1 MIKITALSIATI
13 LAITLTAGCSIQE
26 SSLTADKH
34 PVSGEVVEYHANGK
48 VKRKAEYHDGQL
60 VSVDSYYA
68 SGTTESNEQYQ
79 SGEIYSGT
87 YFFTSGR
94 VKARINAE

>member
-13 LAITLTAGCSIQE
+13 LAITLTASCSTQQ
-26 SSLTADKH
+26 SSLTTDKH
-34 PVSGEVVEYHANGK
+34 PVSGEVVEYHSNGK
-48 VKRKAEYHDGQL
+48 VKRKAEYLDGQL

-79 SGEIYSGT
+79 SGEIHSGT

-94 VKARINAE
+94 VKAKINAE

>member
-13 LAITLTAGCSIQE
+13 LAITLTASCSTQK

-34 PVSGEVVEYHANGK
+34 PVSGELVEYHANGT
-48 VKRKAEYHDGQL
+48 VRRKAEYLDGQL

-79 SGEIYSGT
+79 SGEIQSAT

-94 VKARINAE
+94 VKAKINAE

>member
-13 LAITLTAGCSIQE
+13 LAITLTVGCSTQQ

-48 VKRKAEYHDGQL
+48 VKRRAEYLDGQL

-79 SGEIYSGT
+79 SGEIHSGT

-94 VKARINAE
+94 VKAKIDTE